1 MYNFWL
7 MKISG
12 GKLMKIKG
20 ARNIFIVFLIIFA
33 LICSNSSVVAQPQK
47 ESPNADLFPLQFSI
61 TVSWNASQ
69 TSQPISPGETRE
81 VILDVAYTVN
91 KGLLGGLLLSLLKGK
106 SFSIQL
112 SIEEKPDWC
121 DAWFIPETMKGV
133 VNPKEIEI
141 QNSSLFI
148 HLNEDAPTNHT
159 IGELKSRCAIDD
171 MKGPFKIFT
180 LIQGFEQIFSL
191 TFITGP

>member
-33 LICSNSSVVAQPQK
+33 LICSNSSVVAQLQK
-47 ESPNADLFPLQFSI
+47 ESPIKGLIPLQFSL
-61 TVSWNASQ
+61 TVSWNGSQ
-69 TSQPISPGETRE
+69 TAQPFSPGETRE

-91 KGLLGGLLLSLLKGK
+91 KGLLGGLLLHLLKGK

-121 DAWFIPETMKGV
+121 DAWFIPETMTGV
-133 VNPKEIEI
+133 VTHDIGK

-148 HLNEDAPTNHT
+148 HVNEDAPTNHT

>member
-1 MYNFWL
+1 L
-7 MKISG
+7 EISG

-33 LICSNSSVVAQPQK
+33 LICSNSSVVAQLQK
-47 ESPNADLFPLQFSI
+47 ESPIKGLIPLQFSL
-61 TVSWNASQ
+61 TVSWNGSQ
-69 TSQPISPGETRE
+69 TAQPFSPGETRE

-91 KGLLGGLLLSLLKGK
+91 KGLLGGLLLHLLKGK

-121 DAWFIPETMKGV
+121 DAWFIPETMTGV
-133 VNPKEIEI
+133 VTHDIGK

-148 HLNEDAPTNHT
+148 HVNEDAPTNHT
-159 IGELKSRCAIDD
+159 IGELKIRCAIDD

-191 TFITGP
+191 LFITGP